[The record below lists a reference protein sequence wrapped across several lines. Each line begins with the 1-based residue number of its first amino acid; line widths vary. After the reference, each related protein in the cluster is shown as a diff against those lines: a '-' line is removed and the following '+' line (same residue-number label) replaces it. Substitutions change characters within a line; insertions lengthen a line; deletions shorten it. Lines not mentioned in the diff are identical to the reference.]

1 MMEERG
7 SIISMCEYGKQ
18 TNKQTSKQITT
29 RITTKMLKRVEKI
42 DSHFR
47 TKAYDVGVLSKT
59 SSVSIC
65 FLHIFPETQN
75 QIKS

>member
-18 TNKQTSKQITT
+18 TNKQTSKQIT
-29 RITTKMLKRVEKI
+29 RITTKMLNRVEKI
-42 DSHFR
+42 DSYFR
-47 TKAYDVGVLSKT
+47 TKASDVGVLSKT
-59 SSVSIC
+59 FSVTIC